1 MFHKGNKQINKGQK
15 KANRPVPTG
24 TEEVYI

>member
-15 KANRPVPTG
+15 KANRPVPTS